1 MKYVIYGAGAVGSL
15 VGAHLARA
23 GVEVVLLG
31 RPAHVDA
38 VQAGGVRL
46 KTKTGTE
53 VIPVRAVADLRA
65 AGYSP
70 GDVVLLAVKTQDTG
84 LACAALA
91 RWAPLDV
98 PVFCLQNGVR
108 GEEIAAHTFR
118 HVYGVVLS
126 LGVRLAGPGEIVN
139 YTGVNLLTIG
149 CYPSGLDATAETV
162 GRALEA
168 SDFKVS
174 FSSDVMAVKW
184 SKLIIN
190 LSNSIYAITGMSI
203 TELRNSAEGRVF
215 MADVW
220 DEGLDVLDA
229 AGIRPVP
236 IPGRPAQRE
245 EARQLREPMA
255 PQPLP
260 EDPDLQYYP
269 STWQDLVLQRGSTE
283 SAYLNGE
290 IVTLGERCHVATP
303 LNRLL
308 QEVVDDMARRGERPG
323 KFTLAD
329 LRAMAQAKA

>member
-1 MKYVIYGAGAVGSL
+1 MKYVVYGAGAVGSL
-15 VGAHLARA
+15 VGAHLARV
-23 GVEVVLLG
+23 GMEVVLLG
-31 RPAHVDA
+31 RPAHVA
-38 VQAGGVRL
+38 AIRVRGLRL

-53 VIPVRAVADLRA
+53 VISVRAVADLQEV
-65 AGYSP
+65 GFSS

-84 LACAALA
+84 PACAALA
-91 RWAPLDV
+91 QRALLDM

-108 GEEIAAHTFR
+108 GEEIAAHTFGN
-118 HVYGVVLS
+118 VYGAVLS

-149 CYPSGLDATAETV
+149 RYPNGLDATAETV
-162 GRALEA
+162 GRDLAA
-168 SDFKVS
+168 SGFKVN
-174 FSSDVMAVKW
+174 FAPDVMAVKW

-190 LSNSIYAITGMSI
+190 LSNSIYAITGLSI
-203 TELRNSAEGRVF
+203 NELRNTAEGRTF

-229 AGIRPVP
+229 AGIRPTP
-236 IPGRPAQRE
+236 IPGRPGQRE
-245 EARQLREPMA
+245 EARLLREPTA

-260 EDPDLQYYP
+260 EDPDLKYYP
-269 STWQDLVLQRGSTE
+269 STWQDLALQRGSTE

-308 QEVVDDMARRGERPG
+308 QEVVDEMARRGEHPG

-329 LRAMAQAKA
+329 LRAMAHEKA

>member
-1 MKYVIYGAGAVGSL
+1 MKYVIYGAGAIGSL

-23 GVEVVLLG
+23 GTEVVLLG
-31 RPAHVDA
+31 RPAHVA
-38 VQAGGVRL
+38 AIRAGGLRV

-53 VIPVRAVADLRA
+53 VTPVHAVADLQQVGFA
-65 AGYSP
+65 E
-70 GDVVLLAVKTQDTG
+70 GDVILLTVKTQDTG
-84 LACAALA
+84 PACAALA
-91 RWAPLDV
+91 RRAPLDI

-108 GEEIAAHTFR
+108 GEDIAAHSF
-118 HVYGVVLS
+118 HSVYGVVLS

-149 CYPSGLDATAETV
+149 RYPNGLDATAETV
-162 GRALEA
+162 GRDLAAGGFE
-168 SDFKVS
+168 VS
-174 FSSDVMAVKW
+174 LSSDVMAVKW

-190 LSNSIYAITGMSI
+190 LSNSLYAILGLSI
-203 TELRNSAEGRVF
+203 NELRNSAEGRAF

-220 DEGLDVLDA
+220 DEGLEVLEA
-229 AGIRPVP
+229 AGIHPAP

-245 EARQLREPMA
+245 EVRLLREPTA

-290 IVTLGERCHVATP
+290 IIALGRRHHVPTP
-303 LNRLL
+303 LNDLL
-308 QEVVDDMARRGERPG
+308 QRLVEDMAARRERPG
-323 KFTLAD
+323 KYSID
-329 LRAMAQAKA
+329 ELRAMRA